1 MADPI
6 AAIGATTATT
16 YALAVTRQEH
26 DQKNLEGQQAV
37 QLIQS
42 AASAPKL
49 ETSGAVGT
57 KLNFSA

>member
-1 MADPI
+1 MADPV
-6 AAIGATTATT
+6 AAIGASTAAT

-42 AASAPKL
+42 ASAAPKL
-49 ETSGAVGT
+49 ETSGSVGT
-57 KLNFSA
+57 KLHIVA